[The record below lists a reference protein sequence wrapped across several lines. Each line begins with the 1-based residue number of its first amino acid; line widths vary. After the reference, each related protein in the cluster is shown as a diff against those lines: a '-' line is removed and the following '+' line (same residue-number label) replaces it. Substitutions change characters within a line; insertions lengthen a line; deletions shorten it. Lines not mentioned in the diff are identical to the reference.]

1 MRGVISQV
9 NVYRDSRLESRPRG
23 YISRYS
29 PSSDSPTAS
38 MYGCGHLADTA
49 DRHKIAQFRDH
60 PSRVQHPEQVN
71 PPRSHPN
78 ALRSEIAGYLGRC
91 LLPSPE
97 RTYGA

>member
-9 NVYRDSRLESRPRG
+9 TVYRDRG
-23 YISRYS
+23 WSQDREGNISRYS
-29 PSSDSPTAS
+29 SSSDSPTAS

-78 ALRSEIAGYLGRC
+78 ALHSEVAGYLGRC

-97 RTYGA
+97 RTCGA